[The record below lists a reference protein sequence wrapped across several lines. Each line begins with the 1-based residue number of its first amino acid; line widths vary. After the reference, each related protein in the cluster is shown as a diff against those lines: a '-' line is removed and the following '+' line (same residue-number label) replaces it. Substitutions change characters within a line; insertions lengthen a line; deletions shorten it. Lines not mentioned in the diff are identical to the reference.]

1 MFDMKTFKVVH
12 SELIMSIQYI
22 EQDLKLIYAAVKG
35 GDIEQNFSDFKKMNL
50 GKIIT
55 EFRELDK
62 ATGFAQFSEDS
73 YTLLDEIRK
82 IRNYWCHQCY
92 LDFHY
97 YTNPKEHDEAYRKVA
112 ERLHF
117 DELRVFKLQQKIE
130 KLRKR
135 EVQKYNKC
143 LSIPHTIKL

>member
-55 EFRELDK
+55 ELNIPPK
-62 ATGFAQFSEDS
+62 MN
-73 YTLLDEIRK
+73 TLTVL
-82 IRNYWCHQCY
+82 N
-92 LDFHY
+92 
-97 YTNPKEHDEAYRKVA
+97 
-112 ERLHF
+112 
-117 DELRVFKLQQKIE
+117 
-130 KLRKR
+130 
-135 EVQKYNKC
+135 
-143 LSIPHTIKL
+143 